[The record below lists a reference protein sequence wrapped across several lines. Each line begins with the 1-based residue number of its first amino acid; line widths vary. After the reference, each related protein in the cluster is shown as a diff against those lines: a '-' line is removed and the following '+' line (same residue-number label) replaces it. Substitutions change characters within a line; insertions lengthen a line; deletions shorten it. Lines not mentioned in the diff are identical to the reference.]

1 MRFFDWLRSVLFR
14 APVPHNPT
22 SDWTGYGFL
31 GVVGESQY
39 QPALQQIA
47 HRGRICEATLM
58 PEPENPFDRNAVVVK
73 IQGEVVGYLPR
84 SYARKYQRRLVTLT
98 EPHRCPAK
106 LIGGTRDKPS
116 FGVLIDQREVERMHS
131 PKRQRKKRTI
141 DPNEQPF

>member
-1 MRFFDWLRSVLFR
+1 MSFFGWLRSLVSRPR
-14 APVPHNPT
+14 AQRSSPA
-22 SDWTGYGFL
+22 DWSGYGYL

-39 QPALQQIA
+39 QSALQQIA
-47 HRGRICEATLM
+47 RRGRLCEATLI
-58 PEPENPFDRNAVVVK
+58 PEPENPFDANAVVVK

-84 SYARKYQRRLVTLT
+84 SHARRYQRRLVTLT

-116 FGVLIDQREVERMHS
+116 FVVLIDQREVERMPS